1 MDGSVVFARWRQCAP
16 PRNTCFLGPT
26 RVQMPNDILIG
37 SAIFAQLTTESRYT
51 LQRLPLPLPLKLLL
65 HTEIST
71 PVQYMVPFRWAH
83 PSQQSKRHLDRF
95 NRFFAGLTTVT
106 DRQTDRP
113 RYSICIT
120 VGRIYVRSRRCG
132 PIIMIMTTGL
142 QVLTSAVFFD
152 VYGSLSFPSS
162 TDRSL

>member
-1 MDGSVVFARWRQCAP
+1 MLPWANVS
-16 PRNTCFLGPT
+16 
-26 RVQMPNDILIG
+26 PN
-37 SAIFAQLTTESRYT
+37 A
-51 LQRLPLPLPLKLLL
+51 
-65 HTEIST
+65 
-71 PVQYMVPFRWAH
+71 
-83 PSQQSKRHLDRF
+83 KRHLDRF
-95 NRFFAGLTTVT
+95 SHFCTAYDIESLYFTTAATSPPLKIASSYGDLDSRPIHGSFSLGPSESTVQTASRSVQPFFAGLTTVT